1 MKKVLYV
8 ANFVPGKG
16 GISGQVEYLMRYM
29 SAEEAYHVEFFST
42 KGNPLKRI
50 VLFFSLLIKARKFDV
65 LHTHGCSGRGFLP
78 VVYGVII
85 GKLWRKRIVV
95 TYHGG
100 GADAFFAK
108 RVKWVKFWLMKA
120 NMRVVLSGFLKA
132 VFDKYDMPSCII
144 PNVVELKDD
153 VFVERKEI
161 LPRFISMRHL
171 RDLYNIPCI
180 LRAFERVQRQ
190 IPEAE
195 LVLLG
200 DGDKRKELES
210 YVVEH
215 GLKNVRFIGQVP
227 NEIIGDYLKKSD
239 VMLSSPRE
247 DNMPV
252 SLLEAFSAG
261 VLVISSKVGGVPYLV
276 EHGQTGLLFESD
288 NDSDMANQM
297 LWALSHQNESLQMI
311 KKAKEEVEKYS
322 WERIK
327 DKLLALYEIDY

>member
-1 MKKVLYV
+1 MKKVLYI

-29 SAEEAYHVEFFST
+29 SAEEAYHVEVFST
-42 KGNPLKRI
+42 KGNSLKRI
-50 VLFFSLLIKARKFDV
+50 VLFFSLLIKARKYDV
-65 LHTHGCSGRGFLP
+65 LHLHGCSGRGFLP
-78 VVYGVII
+78 VVYGVIV

-108 RVKWVKFWLMKA
+108 HVKWVRYWLMKA
-120 NMRVVLSGFLKA
+120 DERVVLSGFLKA
-132 VFDKYDMPSCII
+132 VFAKYDIPSCII
-144 PNVVELKDD
+144 PNVVELKND
-153 VFVERKEI
+153 VFYEREKI
-161 LPRFISMRHL
+161 LPKFISMRHL

-180 LRAFERVQRQ
+180 LRAFERVQKL

-215 GLKNVRFIGQVP
+215 GLENVRFIGQVP
-227 NEIIGDYLKKSD
+227 NERVGDYLQKSD
-239 VMLSSPRE
+239 VILSSPRE

-261 VLVISSKVGGVPYLV
+261 VLVISSNVGGVPYLV
-276 EHGQTGLLFESD
+276 EHGRTGLLFESD
-288 NDSDMANQM
+288 NDSDLADQM
-297 LWALSHQNESLQMI
+297 LWALSHQSESLQMI
-311 KKAKEEVEKYS
+311 KNAKEEVKQYS
-322 WERIK
+322 WEKVREKII
-327 DKLLALYEIDY
+327 ALYD